1 MEAEIWKK
9 EIAHKH
15 QIKNVFFANISGAI
29 TIKNMT

>member
-9 EIAHKH
+9 EIVHKH
-15 QIKNVFFANISGAI
+15 QIKNVFFINISGAI